1 MTINMNDSHVFSISQ
16 LREFLKIDHGIQFQA
31 VSQTERCQWIN
42 EVLDR
47 FGYLKIRK
55 KDKGIVRDYLE
66 KMTGLSVSQLSRLI
80 GRKRKCGHVYVTQTK
95 RHRFPTIYDP
105 HDIELLVETDNLHSR
120 LSGKATKEILG
131 REYKLFGKDEFGK
144 LARIS
149 VSHIYNLREKR
160 QYRSHSLTVKGTLP
174 SRNAVIGKREKPDPD
189 GEPGY
194 IRVDTVHQ
202 GDLEKEKG
210 VYHINLVD
218 EVIQWEITGC
228 VEKISER
235 FLEPLLRDLIA
246 QFPFKIINFHSDNG
260 SEYINKVVAK
270 LLNKLLIRQTKSR
283 SRHSND
289 NALAECKNGSVIRK
303 HMGYTYIDQKYA
315 QPINQFYQSYF
326 NQYLNYHR
334 PCGYATVITDKKGKQ
349 KKIYKTEN
357 YMTPYEKLK
366 SIHNAQKYLKENIT
380 FDKLDRIAYA
390 ESDNEFAKKMRTA
403 KAQLFNQIRSQ

>member
-16 LREFLKIDHGIQFQA
+16 LREFLKLGNSIQFQA
-31 VSQTERCQWIN
+31 VSPTERCQWIN
-42 EVLDR
+42 EVLNR
-47 FGYLKIRK
+47 FGYFKLRK

-66 KMTGLSVSQLSRLI
+66 KMTGLSGAQLSRLI
-80 GRKRKCGHVYVTQTK
+80 ARKRKCGHVYINKTK

-105 HDIELLVETDNLHSR
+105 RDIELLVETDNLHAR

-131 REYKLFGKDEFGK
+131 REYKLFNKNDFEK

-160 QYRSHSLTVKGTLP
+160 QYQSHSLTVKGTLP
-174 SRNAVIGKREKPDPD
+174 SRNAAIGKREKPEPD

-218 EVIQWEITGC
+218 EVTQWEIAGC

-235 FLEPLLRDLIA
+235 FLEPLLRNLIA

-334 PCGYATVITDKKGKQ
+334 PCGYATTMTDKKGKQ

-366 SIHNAQKYLKENIT
+366 SISNAQKYLKENIT
-380 FDKLDRIAYA
+380 FDKLDKIAYA

-403 KAQLFNQIRSQ
+403 KAQLFNQIRS

>member
-16 LREFLKIDHGIQFQA
+16 LRDFLKLDHCIQFRA
-31 VSQTERCQWIN
+31 TSCAERCQWIN

-47 FGYLKIRK
+47 FGYFKIRK
-55 KDKGIVRDYLE
+55 KDKGIIRDYLE
-66 KMTGLSVSQLSRLI
+66 KMTGLSASQLSRLI
-80 GRKRKCGHVYVTQTK
+80 ARKRKCGHVFITQTK

-105 HDIELLVETDNLHSR
+105 RDIELLVETDNLHAR

-131 REYKLFGKDEFGK
+131 REYKLFDKIEFEK
-144 LARIS
+144 LAQIS

-160 QYRSHSLTVKGTLP
+160 QYRSHSLTVKGTLA
-174 SRNAVIGKREKPDPD
+174 SRNIAIGKREKPDPD

-194 IRVDTVHQ
+194 VRIDTVHQ
-202 GDLEKEKG
+202 GDLEQEKG

-218 EVIQWEITGC
+218 EVTQWEIAGC

-235 FLEPLLRDLIA
+235 FLEPLLNDLIA

-270 LLNKLLIRQTKSR
+270 LLNKLLIKQTKSR

-334 PCGYATVITDKKGKQ
+334 PCGYATTMTDKRGKQ
-349 KKIYKTEN
+349 KKIYKTED
-357 YMTPYEKLK
+357 YQIPYEKLK
-366 SIHNAQKYLKENIT
+366 SIHNAQNYLKEDIT
-380 FDKLDRIAYA
+380 FDKLDKIAYA
-390 ESDNEFAKKMRTA
+390 GSDNEFAKKMRTA
-403 KAQLFNQIRSQ
+403 KTQLFNQIRSQ